1 MRLLRDIKRA
11 VSQLF
16 EREYWY
22 SFRRLPSYWL
32 DDDGKWKE
40 GRKHRALDVT
50 NSTWNGDYDMLEA
63 MLLKVDHMFWNLH
76 KHSAEKDYYF
86 FASDILK
93 YGNES
98 DKDFIVKKILKS
110 MAESPGA
117 KIWLYNAECSRDI
130 SESGKLSFYLQYDKE
145 SRAFDLV
152 LVTQMRMSEAEEKA
166 YNKKHHSYKLENG
179 NIVRAEDVKRYK
191 TKLLSYLDVWQRGPD
206 EKPED
211 FAFDTVLNEIGK
223 PVSEYFAKMGI
234 EKPDGLDKI
243 SYKELLLKRIDTN
256 IASSV
261 DFEIS
266 DMPKLSAELK
276 EHAVGSFV
284 KCKNILH
291 IRRLLKK
298 AIRYCD
304 DSDAYGKDWVNIQ
317 DDDERERKT
326 LELRDAFYAARK
338 RAFVDLAEYLSD
350 VGMSLWD

>member
-1 MRLLRDIKRA
+1 MRLLRDIKRT

-76 KHSAEKDYYF
+76 KHSVEKDYYF

-98 DKDFIVKKILKS
+98 DKDFIVKKILKNIV
-110 MAESPGA
+110 ENPGA
-117 KIWLYNAECSRDI
+117 KVWLYNAKCSKDI
-130 SESGKLSFYLQYDKE
+130 SENGELSFYLQYDKE

-166 YNKKHHSYKLENG
+166 YNKKHRTYKLENG
-179 NIVRAEDVKRYK
+179 NIVKAEDVERYK
-191 TKLLSYLDVWQRGPD
+191 TKLQSYLNVWQHEPD

-211 FAFDTVLNEIGK
+211 FAFETVLNEIGNS
-223 PVSEYFAKMGI
+223 VSEYFAKMDI
-234 EKPDGLDKI
+234 EKPDGLDEV

-261 DFEIS
+261 DFKIS
-266 DMPKLSAELK
+266 DMSKLSAELK

-291 IRRLLKK
+291 IRHLLKK

-317 DDDERERKT
+317 DDDERERKM

-350 VGMSLWD
+350 VGMNLWD